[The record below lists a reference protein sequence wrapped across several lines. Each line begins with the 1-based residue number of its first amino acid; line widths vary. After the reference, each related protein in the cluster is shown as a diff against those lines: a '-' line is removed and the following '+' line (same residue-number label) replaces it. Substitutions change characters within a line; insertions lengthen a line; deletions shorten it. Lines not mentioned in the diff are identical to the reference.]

1 MLKLPWKYCE
11 CGCHGW
17 DLNIAGCYFWL
28 HWDLKSKWT
37 LRTGH
42 GFCGGAEVGVYKT
55 ERGAEGAVRRRLK
68 KAKKELEA
76 VV

>member
-1 MLKLPWKYCE
+1 MKLPWKYCE

-17 DLNIAGCYFWL
+17 DLSIGGLYFWL
-28 HWDLKSKWT
+28 FWNLKDEWT

-42 GFCGGAEVGVYKT
+42 GHVGGAEVGVYKSD
-55 ERGAEGAVRRRLK
+55 RGAEQAVRRRLK